1 MSTSKKN
8 DAGIAVWYFVAATF
22 AAILPVVLPSPA
34 PGHWTTLAGIGLALV
49 LLVLGGIVLGR
60 EMSSRRASAD

>member
-1 MSTSKKN
+1 MSRQQKN
-8 DAGIAVWYFVAATF
+8 DGTAVWYFVAATF

-34 PGHWTTLAGIGLALV
+34 PDHWTMLVGIGLALV

-60 EMSSRRASAD
+60 EMSSRRTSGD